1 MKEYGLTAL
10 SIEALVYLLRNS
22 FFRSSRKLN
31 AKTAAKF
38 ISEMRRKQISDSVV
52 KLEKHMCFK
61 KLIEEWKIWEN
72 RKD

>member
-1 MKEYGLTAL
+1 MNEYGLTAL
-10 SIEALVYLLRNS
+10 SMDAFVYLLRNS

-52 KLEKHMCFK
+52 KLKQNILRVRRLLEYFFK
-61 KLIEEWKIWEN
+61 LKE
-72 RKD
+72 